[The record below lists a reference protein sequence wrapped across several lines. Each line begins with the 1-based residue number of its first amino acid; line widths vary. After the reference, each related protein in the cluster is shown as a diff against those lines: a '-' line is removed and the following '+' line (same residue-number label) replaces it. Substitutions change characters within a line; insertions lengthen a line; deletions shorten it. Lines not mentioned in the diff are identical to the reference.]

1 MQLVALRRYLRQL
14 GLQVGDRL
22 FGVGQRFYFSRQLVA
37 LRLQLV
43 ALRRYV
49 RQLRFQ
55 VGDRLFGVGQRGH
68 LGGQVV
74 AGGLQFIALGGDGRQ
89 IALQRRDG
97 VLRVFKRGHLLG
109 ERVAFA
115 DDLLERG
122 LLFLLTGGQLIQL
135 ALQIVGFAR
144 IFIARSFRF
153 VQQHLRAAQ
162 FLLRGLQIGLQLRH
176 LIGKRLRAAAAL
188 RQLGFLFG
196 QQRLLARQLVLRV
209 GQLGERVVIVL
220 RAGFQRAVGL
230 VQTALQIGDGVQ
242 TRLIA
247 RAQLRRLVLGGLKAR
262 LQIADRLIH
271 RERVLHVGLRVLEI
285 LLRLL
290 QLALRFRQPVA
301 ERRGFLV
308 ARLELIG
315 QRFDGRLRFGQRV
328 LRFRQL
334 CGERIGAGLQRAER
348 LAVRLIERVLVGQFL
363 IELIALRRH
372 ARKIAPRR
380 SQLRAEHGRRA
391 DRRGQRDRQQYRQC
405 PFHGS
410 TLLYRYERHC
420 PYSIRLQYTIFLFP

>member
-1 MQLVALRRYLRQL
+1 MQVS
-14 GLQVGDRL
+14 DRL
-22 FGVGQRFYFSRQLVA
+22 FRIGQRGHLGRQIVA

-43 ALRRYV
+43 ALSRRV
-49 RQLRFQ
+49 RKLGLQ
-55 VGDRLFGVGQRGH
+55 VSDRLFRIGQRGH
-68 LGGQVV
+68 LGRQIV

-97 VLRVFKRGHLLG
+97 VFRILQRGHLLG
-109 ERVAFA
+109 ERVAFT

-122 LLFLLTGGQLIQL
+122 LLLLLTGGQLIQL
-135 ALQIVGFAR
+135 ALQIAGFAR
-144 IFIARSFRF
+144 VFIARGFRL
-153 VQQHLRAAQ
+153 VQERLHAAQ
-162 FLLRGLQIGLQLRH
+162 LLLRGLQIDLQLRH

-220 RAGFQRAVGL
+220 RAGLQGAVRL
-230 VQTALQIGDGVQ
+230 VQPALQIGDGVQ

-247 RAQLRRLVLGGLKAR
+247 RAQLRRLVLGGLKTR
-262 LQIADRLIH
+262 LQIADRLVH

-290 QLALRFRQPVA
+290 QLALRLSQAVA

-315 QRFDGRLRFGQRV
+315 ERFDGRLRLGQRV
-328 LRFRQL
+328 FRLRQL

-348 LAVRLIERVLVGQFL
+348 LAIRLIERVLVVQFL

-372 ARKIAPRR
+372 AGEIAPRR
-380 SQLRAEHGRRA
+380 PQLRAEHSRRA